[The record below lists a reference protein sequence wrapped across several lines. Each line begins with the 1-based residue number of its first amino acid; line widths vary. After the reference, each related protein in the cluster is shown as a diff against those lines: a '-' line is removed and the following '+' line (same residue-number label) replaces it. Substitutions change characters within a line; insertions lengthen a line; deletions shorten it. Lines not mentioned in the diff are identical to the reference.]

1 MLPDSDE
8 RGAHIAAERMRRAI
22 KEAFADDA
30 VPLTISFG
38 IASFPGHGETPEDL
52 MESADQALYTAKE
65 IGRDCSVIFAPDVT
79 AGVSGH
85 ARRRRARGEARLL
98 SLVTLAESLDA
109 DEHSTTVGRH
119 AREIGRQ
126 IGYPEERLDKL
137 VLAGVLHDVGKVGI
151 PSSIVMKPGPLT
163 QMEWAVMRKHA
174 EVGASMLEGIGRD
187 DLADWVHYHH
197 ERPDGTGYP
206 KGLKGEEIPLESRI
220 VAVADAYAAMTHDR
234 VYRPAIGHEAAC
246 KELLHGAGKQFD
258 EEIVEAFMR
267 VLKHE
272 DAGSLRAALRR

>member
-1 MLPDSDE
+1 
-8 RGAHIAAERMRRAI
+8 
-22 KEAFADDA
+22 
-30 VPLTISFG
+30 
-38 IASFPGHGETPEDL
+38 

-109 DEHSTTVGRH
+109 DEHSTAVGRH

-151 PSSIVMKPGPLT
+151 SEFDRDEARAPDPNGVGRDAQARRGRREHARGHRPRRPRGLGPL
-163 QMEWAVMRKHA
+163 
-174 EVGASMLEGIGRD
+174 
-187 DLADWVHYHH
+187 
-197 ERPDGTGYP
+197 PP
-206 KGLKGEEIPLESRI
+206 
-220 VAVADAYAAMTHDR
+220 
-234 VYRPAIGHEAAC
+234 
-246 KELLHGAGKQFD
+246 
-258 EEIVEAFMR
+258 
-267 VLKHE
+267 
-272 DAGSLRAALRR
+272 